1 MSVEIRL
8 KNNAFHFEGHGE
20 NGALINIDAT
30 KKIGG
35 EGKGP
40 SPMELLLLGVASCSS
55 IDILIIL
62 RKQRQFIEDFSVS
75 VDYKRV
81 PSGQASKFENITLN
95 FHLKGQIDVKKAH
108 KAIELSLEKYCSVSL
123 ILSHTATINYTLNIR

>member
-20 NGALINIDAT
+20 NGAVINIDAT
-30 KKIGG
+30 KEIGG

-40 SPMELLLLGVASCSS
+40 SPMELLLIGTASCSS
-55 IDILIIL
+55 IDVLTIL
-62 RKQRQFIEDFSVS
+62 RKQRQFIEDFNVS

-81 PSGQASKFENITLN
+81 PSEQASKFENITLN
-95 FHLKGQIDVKKAH
+95 FRIKGPIDVKKVH

-123 ILSHTATINYTLNIR
+123 ILSHTATINYTLNGH